1 MIPICKKSFIMNI
14 EDVRDFCLHV
24 PAAEETQPFGEQFVV
39 YKVMGSMFSMLDLY
53 RPDLVSLKC
62 NADWSLELRDRYEG
76 IEPAWHMNKKYWN
89 QVWFDRDVDDD
100 LLCRLIL
107 HSRDEVVKK
116 WSKKKQEEYAK
127 LISAE

>member
-1 MIPICKKSFIMNI
+1 MNI
-14 EDVRDFCLHV
+14 EEIREYCLNKKGAIECF
-24 PAAEETQPFGEQFVV
+24 PFDGETLVFKVKSKMFVLIPLDAIPKTIAVKCDPEKALVLREKYAYV
-39 YKVMGSMFSMLDLY
+39 Y
-53 RPDLVSLKC
+53 
-62 NADWSLELRDRYEG
+62 
-76 IEPAWHMNKKYWN
+76 PAWHMNKKYWN